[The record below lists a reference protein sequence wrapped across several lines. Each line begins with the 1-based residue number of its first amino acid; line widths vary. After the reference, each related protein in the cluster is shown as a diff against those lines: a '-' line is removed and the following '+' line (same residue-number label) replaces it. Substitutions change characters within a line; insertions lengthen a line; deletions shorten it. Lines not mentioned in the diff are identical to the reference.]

1 MLASLQLSQS
11 VTWQIN
17 QSVIKMLSVTDN
29 VILTIASE
37 ASNPASI
44 AFPYKNSMKIINM
57 QNYYQLTVLG
67 GSKPGGQFFHKIT
80 CFPIFTWAYLQT

>member
-17 QSVIKMLSVTDN
+17 QSGIKMLSVTDN

-57 QNYYQLTVLG
+57 QIQTVLG
-67 GSKPGGQFFHKIT
+67 GSKPGGQFFHKIA
-80 CFPIFTWAYLQT
+80 CFPIFT